1 MSTHLNNSFAIRVV
15 NLQNLLIFHSLRL
28 NRELIKI
35 VNEIV
40 EVHKL
45 RKGVAK
51 VFGGVPG
58 NFCHV
63 LQNDLDAGVVADF
76 YGMMKCRE
84 NFLITFGV

>member
-1 MSTHLNNSFAIRVV
+1 MSAHLNNSFAIRVV

-28 NRELIKI
+28 NRELIKV
-35 VNEIV
+35 VNKIV

-45 RKGVAK
+45 GEGVAK
-51 VFGGVPG
+51 VLGGVSG

-76 YGMMKCRE
+76 
-84 NFLITFGV
+84 